1 VSSVSTKGHSLC
13 KTLLLVAAFAASA
26 VCAQVLPED
35 RADAL
40 YHSYNGDG
48 IEITGPSIL
57 VRKKL
62 TQDFSAYAN
71 YYVDSISSAS
81 IDVLSYASPYDEER
95 TEISL
100 GGDYLLDETILSAG
114 YTDSDENDFQA
125 STAWFGVSQDIFG
138 GLTTVNLGYARG
150 WDTVEQVTDPTF
162 SEDVD
167 RRSYR
172 VGVGQVLTKSMVL
185 NLDFEAITDEGF
197 LNNPYRQVRYLDS
210 SAPAGFLWQPEI
222 YPNTRTTNA
231 FSIGTRYFMQA
242 GSAAYGNARL
252 FNDTW
257 GIDAWDTQ
265 LGYVYSTPKDWLFDV
280 SFRYYSQTAAD
291 FYSDLFEFA
300 NAQNFL
306 ARDKELSTFNNYSVS
321 FLATYALPVE
331 DWGLVKRGTANF
343 AYSYF
348 YFDYD
353 DFRNVLEGGAP
364 GTEPLFNFSAD
375 VIQLYVSF
383 WF

>member
-1 VSSVSTKGHSLC
+1 MSNVSKGFQNLC
-13 KTLLLVAAFAASA
+13 RTLLLAAVFAAQA
-26 VCAQVLPED
+26 VYGQVLPED
-35 RADAL
+35 RADAM
-40 YHSYNGDG
+40 YHSYDGGG

-62 TQDFSAYAN
+62 TQDFSTYAN

-95 TEISL
+95 TEVSL
-100 GGDYLLDETILSAG
+100 GGDYLLDETIVSAG

-125 STAWFGVSQDIFG
+125 KTAWFGVSQDIFG

-150 WDTVEQVTDPTF
+150 WDTVEQVTDPNF

-172 VGVGQVLTKSMVL
+172 VGVGQVLTKNMVL
-185 NLDFEAITDEGF
+185 NLDYEGITDEGF

-210 SAPAGFLWQPEI
+210 SAPAGFLWQPEV
-222 YPNTRTTNA
+222 YPNTRTSNA
-231 FSIGTRYFMQA
+231 FSIGTRYFMRA

-291 FYSDLFEFA
+291 FYSDLFAYA
-300 NAQNFL
+300 NEQNFL
-306 ARDKELSTFNNYSVS
+306 ARDKELSTFNSYSVNVS
-321 FLATYALPVE
+321 VTYSIPVE
-331 DWGLVKRGTANF
+331 NWGFVERGAASF
-343 AYSYF
+343 DYSYF

-353 DFRNVLEGGAP
+353 DFRNVLDGGVP
-364 GTEPLFNFSAD
+364 GTEPLYNFSAD

>member
-1 VSSVSTKGHSLC
+1 VSNLTTTSRKLC
-13 KTLLLVAAFAASA
+13 KRLLLLACCAAAA
-26 VCAQVLPED
+26 VNAQVLPED

-40 YHSYNGDG
+40 YHSYDGGG

-81 IDVLSYASPYDEER
+81 IDVLSYASPYDEDR
-95 TEISL
+95 TEVSL

-125 STAWFGVSQDIFG
+125 KTAWFGVSQDIFG
-138 GLTTVNLGYARG
+138 GLTTISLGYARG
-150 WDTVEQVTDPTF
+150 WDTVEQVTDPSF

-172 VGVGQVLTKSMVL
+172 VGIGQVLTKNLVL

-197 LNNPYRQVRYLDS
+197 LNNPYRQVRYLDAS
-210 SAPAGFLWQPEI
+210 SPDGYLWQPEV
-222 YPNTRTTNA
+222 YPNTRTSNA
-231 FSIGTRYFMQA
+231 FSIGARYFVRT
-242 GSAAYGNARL
+242 GSAVYGNARV

-257 GIDAWDTQ
+257 GVDAWDTQ
-265 LGYVYSTPKDWLFDV
+265 LGYVYSTPQDWLFDV

-291 FYSDLFEFA
+291 FYSDLFAFA

-306 ARDKELSTFNNYSVS
+306 ARDKELSTFTDYSVRFS
-321 FLATYALPVE
+321 ATYALPVA
-331 DWGLVKRGTANF
+331 DWGFVERGSASVV
-343 AYSYF
+343 YDYF

-353 DFRNVLEGGAP
+353 DFRNVLDGGAP
-364 GTEPLFNFSAD
+364 GTEPLYNFSAD

>member
-1 VSSVSTKGHSLC
+1 VSQNLAKLCLISLVMS
-13 KTLLLVAAFAASA
+13 LASA
-26 VCAQVLPED
+26 AIVHAQVLPED

-40 YHSYNGDG
+40 YHSYDGGG

-62 TQDFSAYAN
+62 GKDFSAYAN

-81 IDVLSYASPYDEER
+81 IDVLSYASPYDEKR
-95 TEISL
+95 TEVSV

-114 YTDSDENDFQA
+114 YTGSDENDFKA
-125 STAWFGVSQDIFG
+125 KTAWFGVSQDIFG
-138 GLTTVNLGYARG
+138 GLTTINLGYARG
-150 WDTVEQVTDPTF
+150 WDTVEQVTDPGF

-172 VGVGQVLTKSMVL
+172 LGVGQVLTRNLVL

-197 LNNPYRQVRYLDS
+197 LNNPYRQVRYLDA
-210 SAPAGFLWQPEI
+210 SAPSGYLWQPEV
-222 YPNTRTTNA
+222 YPNTRTSSA
-231 FSIGTRYFMQA
+231 FSLGGRYFLQA
-242 GSAAYGNARL
+242 GSSVYGTARL
-252 FNDTW
+252 FSDTW
-257 GIDAWDTQ
+257 GVDAWNTQ

-291 FYSDLFEFA
+291 FYSDLFA
-300 NAQNFL
+300 YASAQNFL
-306 ARDKELSTFNNYSVS
+306 ARDKELSTFSDYSLRLS
-321 FLATYALPVE
+321 ATYAIPVA
-331 DWGLVKRGTANF
+331 DWGFVERGSASF
-343 AYSYF
+343 VYEYF
-348 YFDYD
+348 YFDYN
-353 DFRNVLEGGAP
+353 DFRNVLAGGTP
-364 GTEPLFNFSAD
+364 GAEPLYNFSAD

>member
-1 VSSVSTKGHSLC
+1 MSL
-13 KTLLLVAAFAASA
+13 ASA
-26 VCAQVLPED
+26 AIVHAQVLPED

-40 YHSYNGDG
+40 YHSYDGGG

-62 TQDFSAYAN
+62 GKDFSAYAN

-81 IDVLSYASPYDEER
+81 IDVLSYASPYDEKR
-95 TEISL
+95 TEVSV

-114 YTDSDENDFQA
+114 YTGSDENDFKA
-125 STAWFGVSQDIFG
+125 KTAWFGVSQDIFG
-138 GLTTVNLGYARG
+138 GLTTINLGYARG
-150 WDTVEQVTDPTF
+150 WDTVEQVTDPGF

-172 VGVGQVLTKSMVL
+172 LGVGQVLTRNLVL

-197 LNNPYRQVRYLDS
+197 LNNPYRQVRYLDA
-210 SAPAGFLWQPEI
+210 SAPSGYLWQPEV
-222 YPNTRTTNA
+222 YPNTRTSSA
-231 FSIGTRYFMQA
+231 FSLGGRYFLQA
-242 GSAAYGNARL
+242 GSSVYGTARL
-252 FNDTW
+252 FSDTW
-257 GIDAWDTQ
+257 GVDAWNTQ

-291 FYSDLFEFA
+291 FYSDLFA
-300 NAQNFL
+300 YASAQNFL
-306 ARDKELSTFNNYSVS
+306 ARDKELSTFSDYSLRLS
-321 FLATYALPVE
+321 ATYAIPVA
-331 DWGLVKRGTANF
+331 DWGFVERGSASF
-343 AYSYF
+343 VYEYF
-348 YFDYD
+348 YFDYN
-353 DFRNVLEGGAP
+353 DFRNVLAGGTP
-364 GTEPLFNFSAD
+364 GAEPLYNFSAD